1 MLFGFVCC
9 VCCRNSPNNPLLFDA
24 LGASRAEGVRGGVDG
39 LDYIFIRIPSA
50 LSVEQIMV
58 TLAAFNIHPTR
69 LSNGAPE
76 ILTLG
81 TCTRE
86 QRRAFF
92 RHIKLHRTRYHS
104 GLENPEADAPSSS
117 SSPSYWYW
125 LRPPLDTS
133 GHPLP
138 PPVGAYDIDT
148 TPSNLWRQYWDRCP
162 SGEYCTRAIL
172 D

>member
-1 MLFGFVCC
+1 MTAMLFGFVC
-9 VCCRNSPNNPLLFDA
+9 VCHNSPNNPPLFDA
-24 LGASRAEGVRGGVDG
+24 LGASRAEGVRVDG

-50 LSVEQIMV
+50 LSVELIMA
-58 TLAAFNIHPTR
+58 TLATFNIYPTR
-69 LSNGAPE
+69 LSNGSPE

-92 RHIKLHRTRYHS
+92 RHIKTHRTRYHS
-104 GLENPEADAPSSS
+104 GLENPDSPS
-117 SSPSYWYW
+117 SYWYW

-138 PPVGAYDIDT
+138 PPVAAYDIDT
-148 TPSNLWRQYWDRCP
+148 TPSKRWRQYWDRCP
-162 SGEYCTRAIL
+162 GGEYCTRAIL